1 MMSIEPGLLDANI
14 LVYAMDTGAAQ
25 HRASLGLLEAAS
37 DSATVLYVSSQ
48 VLCEFYSIVTNPRR
62 IAAPYS
68 PSEALEAISALL
80 ALPGIHV
87 LPTPVQVVS
96 GWMALLQRHPVTGAD
111 VFDLQLV
118 ATMQAHNVQRI
129 YTFNTADF
137 EVFPELTV
145 IAPREAA

>member
-37 DSATVLYVSSQ
+37 DPATVLYVSSQ
-48 VLCEFYSIVTNPRR
+48 VLCEFYSIVANPRR

-87 LPTPVQVVS
+87 LPTPAQAVS